1 MSLFTLH
8 INHWFS
14 SLFLRSMLLPV
25 FRPALIAPRYRD
37 GGQARL
43 PIGAAI
49 PTLIAALVL
58 TGCMT
63 APSRPRIL
71 PAPPPAAVAPLTP
84 DVAVTP
90 SILTPIPPSVATT
103 AAGRPE
109 LTLNATG
116 QMLAF
121 TDRVR
126 LLTSAEL
133 GAEMARIGD
142 PGDSAPAQ
150 MHLAIALAA
159 TRVPADL
166 ARALG
171 LLQRVIA
178 SQANDAAPI
187 QPLARALAARY
198 LEQRRIEDDRDRQVQ
213 QLREA
218 QRRIDQLNDRLEALR
233 AIERSVTRPTNNHPA
248 VIAPAPVSNG
258 AKPGS

>member
-1 MSLFTLH
+1 
-8 INHWFS
+8 
-14 SLFLRSMLLPV
+14 MLLPV
-25 FRPALIAPRYRD
+25 SRPAVIAPRYRD
-37 GGQARL
+37 GGQAR
-43 PIGAAI
+43 PSIGAAI

-63 APSRPRIL
+63 VPFRPRLSPAPLPPTVAPS
-71 PAPPPAAVAPLTP
+71 TP
-84 DVAVTP
+84 VVTPTP
-90 SILTPIPPSVATT
+90 SILTPPPPSIATT
-103 AAGRPE
+103 IAGRPE
-109 LTLNATG
+109 STVNATG

-121 TDRVR
+121 ADRVR
-126 LLTSAEL
+126 SLTGAEL

-248 VIAPAPVSNG
+248 VVAPAPVSNG

>member
-1 MSLFTLH
+1 MF
-8 INHWFS
+8 
-14 SLFLRSMLLPV
+14 LPV
-25 FRPALIAPRYRD
+25 SRPAVITPRYRD
-37 GGQARL
+37 GGWTRL
-43 PIGAAI
+43 PIGAA
-49 PTLIAALVL
+49 IAALVL
-58 TGCMT
+58 TGCM
-63 APSRPRIL
+63 APPFRPHL
-71 PAPPPAAVAPLTP
+71 SPAPLPPTVASSTP
-84 DVAVTP
+84 VVVAVPGIVTPPPP
-90 SILTPIPPSVATT
+90 SIVTMIT
-103 AAGRPE
+103 GRPE
-109 LTLNATG
+109 STLNATG
-116 QMLAF
+116 QMLVFA
-121 TDRVR
+121 DRVR
-126 LLTSAEL
+126 SLTGAEL
-133 GAEMARIGD
+133 GAEVARIGD

-150 MHLAIALAA
+150 MHRAIALAA

-178 SQANDAAPI
+178 SQASDAAPI

-248 VIAPAPVSNG
+248 VVAPASNG

>member
-1 MSLFTLH
+1 MF
-8 INHWFS
+8 
-14 SLFLRSMLLPV
+14 LPV
-25 FRPALIAPRYRD
+25 FRPAVIAPRYRD
-37 GGQARL
+37 GGQAR
-43 PIGAAI
+43 PSIGAAI

-63 APSRPRIL
+63 VPSRPRLL
-71 PAPPPAAVAPLTP
+71 PAPLPPTIAASTPVVAPAP
-84 DVAVTP
+84 V
-90 SILTPIPPSVATT
+90 ILTPPPPSVATT
-103 AAGRPE
+103 IAGRPE
-109 LTLNATG
+109 STVNATG

-121 TDRVR
+121 ADRVR
-126 LLTSAEL
+126 SLTGAEL

-178 SQANDAAPI
+178 SQANEAAPI

-248 VIAPAPVSNG
+248 VVAPAPVSNG
-258 AKPGS
+258 AKPGP